1 MIYSLLCGLLL
12 LIIFLL
18 FKSTDFQTKSAL
30 KPKANL
36 KTKSK
41 KDRKNRIKTAL
52 VVLAIGILVALMAT
66 GKISAVAAALGTL
79 LILAARL
86 LQVWILYLNVKGK
99 GRPSSPSRGA
109 KMTKEEAYQV
119 LGLKPNASQEE
130 IRKAYKDLMTKLH
143 PDHGGNDYLAARLN
157 EAKDILLK

>member
-1 MIYSLLCGLLL
+1 MIYALLCGLLL

-18 FKSTDFQTKSAL
+18 FKSTDFQAKSTPRTTS
-30 KPKANL
+30 K
-36 KTKSK
+36 KSK
-41 KDRKNRIKTAL
+41 SERRKGVKTAL

-99 GRPSSPSRGA
+99 GGSSSPSRKT
-109 KMTKEEAYQV
+109 KMTKAEAYQI

-130 IRKAYKDLMTKLH
+130 IRKAYKDLMTKVH

>member
-1 MIYSLLCGLLL
+1 MIYALLCGLLL

-18 FKSTDFQTKSAL
+18 FKSTDFEAKSGL
-30 KPKANL
+30 KSKPKKKNKL
-36 KTKSK
+36 ERKKS
-41 KDRKNRIKTAL
+41 IKTAL
-52 VVLAIGILVALMAT
+52 VILAIGILVALMAT

-86 LQVWILYLNVKGK
+86 LQVWILYLNVKDK
-99 GRPSSPSRGA
+99 GRPSSPSRQA
-109 KMTKEEAYQV
+109 KMTKAEAYQI
-119 LGLKPNASQEE
+119 LGLKPNSSQEE
-130 IRKAYKDLMTKLH
+130 IRKAYKDLMTKIH

>member
-1 MIYSLLCGLLL
+1 MIYALLCGFML
-12 LIIFLL
+12 LIILLL
-18 FKSTDFQTKSAL
+18 FKSTNFEAKSGPKS
-30 KPKANL
+30 KPKAKN
-36 KTKSK
+36 KSERK
-41 KDRKNRIKTAL
+41 KSIKTAL
-52 VVLAIGILVALMAT
+52 VVLAIGILVALTAT
-66 GKISAVAAALGTL
+66 GKISAVAAAFGTL

-99 GRPSSPSRGA
+99 GRPSSPSRQA
-109 KMTKEEAYQV
+109 KMTKAEAYQI

-130 IRKAYKDLMTKLH
+130 IRKAYKDLMIKIH